1 MKRII
6 CLCSCLFLWGCASA
20 GNAPQE
26 LTLFFSPE
34 QVSLT
39 AEQNRKIATFLNNN
53 PYHQLTASV
62 APAALDDPF
71 KALVQGQ
78 KRIQAVNQISNDREI
93 PLLLKYTPKQTAD
106 TLILK
111 RQ

>member
-6 CLCSCLFLWGCASA
+6 CLLSCLLIWGCSSTK
-20 GNAPQE
+20 APSS

-34 QVSLT
+34 QISLT
-39 AEQNRKIATFLNNN
+39 AEQQRKITDFLNQN
-53 PYHQLTASV
+53 PYHQLTAQV
-62 APAALDDPF
+62 APAALENPF
-71 KALVQGQ
+71 QALIQGQ
-78 KRIQAVNQISNDREI
+78 KRIQAVNKLSATQDI
-93 PLLLKYTPKQTAD
+93 PLHLEYAPQQTAD

>member
-6 CLCSCLFLWGCASA
+6 CLISCLFFWGCTST
-20 GNAPQE
+20 NHLPQE

-34 QVSLT
+34 QISLT
-39 AEQNRKIATFLNNN
+39 AEQNRKIADFLDSN
-53 PYHQLTASV
+53 PYHQLTAFV
-62 APAALDDPF
+62 APADLDDPF
-71 KALVQGQ
+71 KALMHGQ
-78 KRIQAVNQISNDREI
+78 KRSQAVSQISNAREI
-93 PLLLKYTPKQTAD
+93 PLRLEYAPKQTAD

>member
-6 CLCSCLFLWGCASA
+6 CLISCLIFGGCAST
-20 GNAPQE
+20 NSPPQE

-34 QVSLT
+34 QTSLT
-39 AEQNRKIATFLNNN
+39 AEQNRKIFAFLNSN
-53 PYHQLTASV
+53 PYHQLTALV
-62 APAALDDPF
+62 APADLDDPF
-71 KALVQGQ
+71 KALLQGQ
-78 KRIQAVNQISNDREI
+78 KRIQAVSQLSSSKDI
-93 PLLLKYTPKQTAD
+93 PLRLEYAPKQTAD